1 MGSTCGYSGEQK
13 ETELTLKVSTY
24 RIEKM
29 ELKAFINSERED
41 SCSFFVKQKEIHIEW
56 AVRFDK
62 N

>member
-1 MGSTCGYSGEQK
+1 MRMDLSRTSVMGSTCGYSGEQK

-41 SCSFFVKQKEIHIEW
+41 SILRTH
-56 AVRFDK
+56 ARFS
-62 N
+62 